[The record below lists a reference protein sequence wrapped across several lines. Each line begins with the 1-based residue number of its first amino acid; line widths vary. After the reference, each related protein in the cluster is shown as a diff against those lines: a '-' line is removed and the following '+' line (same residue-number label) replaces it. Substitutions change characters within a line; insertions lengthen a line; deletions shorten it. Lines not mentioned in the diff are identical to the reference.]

1 MTLSLLLN
9 MNLFNELF
17 DFFRN
22 NIFRLDVR
30 STIELPNYS
39 LNNGFEPTNYV
50 LNVAVLNDTLS
61 YIFALIF
68 IIGFLM
74 FVIKLIKRMI
84 GGFFVL

>member
-1 MTLSLLLN
+1 

-17 DFFRN
+17 EFFRN
-22 NIFRLDVR
+22 NIFTFSNR
-30 STIELPNYS
+30 SSIELPSYS
-39 LNNGFEPTNYV
+39 LNNGLEPTNYV
-50 LNVAVLNDTLS
+50 LNTDVFNDTLS

-74 FVIKLIKRMI
+74 LVIKLIKRMI

>member
-1 MTLSLLLN
+1 

-22 NIFRLDVR
+22 NIFLLDVR
-30 STIELPNYS
+30 TSIELPNHS

-50 LNVAVLNDTLS
+50 LDVSKMNDTLS

-68 IIGFLM
+68 IIGFLV
-74 FVIKLIKRMI
+74 FVIKLCKRMI